1 MILRTEWTNA
11 RGQYEATLCGL
22 TLALWRV
29 AADDFQRLCG
39 SPTMVDVPAMVDGFV
54 EALRCEAV
62 DPASLEIYREAIVG
76 FVAWAAKQL
85 RAAA

>member
-29 AADDFQRLCG
+29 AADDFERLC
-39 SPTMVDVPAMVDGFV
+39 SPPDVSDVPAMVDGFV
-54 EALRCEAV
+54 EALRREAV
-62 DPASLEIYREAIVG
+62 DRESLAIYREAIG
-76 FVAWAAKQL
+76 SFVAFTTLQVRVAA
-85 RAAA
+85 